1 MGRCWGASHPQP
13 HSPRSVLFVRVLGF
27 CINNSNQKVKAVCF
41 WLLGIWESLR
51 DRSWGQT
58 KSQNPW
64 RAVLGKAGREWGSGR
79 GWAGHGTLRDSDSH
93 FEQGGPPRVYFAYWS
108 PCGRLQFLLK
118 SLQTTAF
125 LSWKSEHFSPKQAAE
140 WKAKSSDSGARRDSP
155 SPRSSCVTLG
165 KSFPSLS
172 LSFLLCKTGLMIG
185 SHS

>member
-1 MGRCWGASHPQP
+1 MEGST
-13 HSPRSVLFVRVLGF
+13 
-27 CINNSNQKVKAVCF
+27 
-41 WLLGIWESLR
+41 
-51 DRSWGQT
+51 GQ
-58 KSQNPW
+58 
-64 RAVLGKAGREWGSGR
+64 GREGMGVGAGL
-79 GWAGHGTLRDSDSH
+79 GWAWSAQGHDSH

-172 LSFLLCKTGLMIG
+172 LSFLLCKTGFMIG